1 MKNVLIIIGAI
12 VLAIVIAG
20 GSFYGGM
27 AYQRN
32 QEAQVRAS
40 FFASRGGNGG
50 QFQGGQFSGG
60 TPSANGGQRQGGFGF
75 GGGTVGQVKSIDG
88 SVLMLSTAQNVTT
101 VNLTPTTRIEK
112 YTSGSTS
119 DLQPGER
126 VTVSGERDSNGNITA
141 TQIMIIPSNPTNPSP
156 TGTP

>member
-1 MKNVLIIIGAI
+1 MKTALIIIGAV
-12 VLAIVIAG
+12 VLAVVIAG

-32 QEAQVRAS
+32 QEAAVRAS
-40 FFASRGGNGG
+40 FFASRGGGNGG
-50 QFQGGQFSGG
+50 QFFQGGQGG
-60 TPSANGGQRQGGFGF
+60 TPGANGGQRQGGFGF
-75 GGGTVGQVKSIDG
+75 GGGTAGQVKSIDG
-88 SVLMLSTAQNVTT
+88 NTMTLSTAQNVTT

-112 YTSGSTS
+112 FAAGATS

-126 VTVSGERDSNGNITA
+126 VTVSGDRDSSGNITA
-141 TQIMIIPSNPTNPSP
+141 TQIMILPANLNPRP